1 MVKLGVFLNTM
12 ANLKRLVERIYENTR
27 KHYFVTSF
35 FNFLATFDFG
45 LYLRFLFFLLI
56 MTFNSFLNFSRN
68 IEVFRG
74 QGTLKKIVWNSKVK
88 FSAKF

>member
-12 ANLKRLVERIYENTR
+12 ANLKRLVERIYENIIQIFTR

-45 LYLRFLFFLLI
+45 LYL
-56 MTFNSFLNFSRN
+56 
-68 IEVFRG
+68 
-74 QGTLKKIVWNSKVK
+74 
-88 FSAKF
+88 

>member
-1 MVKLGVFLNTM
+1 MYFLTQW
-12 ANLKRLVERIYENTR
+12 LTGKRLVERIYANIIQIFTR

-74 QGTLKKIVWNSKVK
+74 QGTLKKLYGIQK
-88 FSAKF
+88 